1 VVAVKRSAAI
11 RIRGKKWHGLKASF
25 AGALI
30 PAFLPEMVEQDKPD
44 ATVHVLPAD
53 LISPLLPPQ
62 LTSLFLPSPY
72 RLHKS
77 QGRDGSALLEAE
89 ANSLL
94 LLLFSSSSSFI
105 PRRKMT
111 SSHTLLMYP
120 RWYANLKKTD
130 SKIHVV
136 KGPYEWYHG
145 SVKRL
150 HT

>member
-77 QGRDGSALLEAE
+77 QGRDGTAVRCWKLKRILIS
-89 ANSLL
+89 SSSFLL
-94 LLLFSSSSSFI
+94 LLLFQGE
-105 PRRKMT
+105 K
-111 SSHTLLMYP
+111 
-120 RWYANLKKTD
+120 
-130 SKIHVV
+130 
-136 KGPYEWYHG
+136 
-145 SVKRL
+145 
-150 HT
+150 

>member
-1 VVAVKRSAAI
+1 MAVKRSAAI

-25 AGALI
+25 TGALI

-53 LISPLLPPQ
+53 LISPVASSAINFFILAFAL
-62 LTSLFLPSPY
+62 SA
-72 RLHKS
+72 S
-77 QGRDGSALLEAE
+77 QITGTGRDGSALLEAE
-89 ANSLL
+89 ANSHL
-94 LLLFSSSSSFI
+94 LLLFSSSSFI

-111 SSHTLLMYP
+111 RKRLT
-120 RWYANLKKTD
+120 RKLKKTD

-136 KGPYEWYHG
+136 EGPYEWYHG